1 LGPLFDAHGQ
11 AAWGWRV
18 QGQEV
23 LDTMYA
29 VIETGGKQYKV
40 QKGDV
45 LKVEKLEAQEGEL
58 VEINQVLAVVDE
70 KKVSVGKPL
79 VKGAKV
85 TLKVLEHGKGDK
97 IIVYK
102 YKPKKNYRR
111 KYGHRQPYSKVL
123 VESIALNG

>member
-1 LGPLFDAHGQ
+1 
-11 AAWGWRV
+11 
-18 QGQEV
+18 
-23 LDTMYA
+23 M
-29 VIETGGKQYKV
+29 
-40 QKGDV
+40 
-45 LKVEKLEAQEGEL
+45 
-58 VEINQVLAVVDE
+58 VDE